1 MEMILL
7 VLIVSAVNV
16 WCFTLGAK
24 VAQTVMQGGKV
35 ETPKVD
41 PLKSYRE
48 HKEQKA
54 MDEQRSKLESIMRNI
69 DNYDG
74 TPFGQED
81 IPGGG

>member
-1 MEMILL
+1 MEMIVL

-24 VAQTVMQGGKV
+24 VAQTVMQGEKV

-41 PLKSYRE
+41 PLKGYRQ
-48 HKEQKA
+48 HKAQKE
-54 MDEQRSKLESIMRNI
+54 MDAQRSKLESIMRNI
-69 DNYDG
+69 DSYDG